1 MKNVL
6 LAVGLFALCVS
17 AQAEYLYWQIS
28 NEVVGEGGAKYD
40 DFAANAA
47 NNGALF
53 ATVRYGKTGTDWRT
67 WKVGTDVASEGWG
80 STGEYYGGAMTK
92 EIVGLEKLNYD
103 YAGAIDLNSISDLS
117 TYSFYIEMYKYDAE
131 GGYYVGV
138 AKSEAE
144 TYDSLVAQGYI
155 INGTMGDDPTGNYA
169 VWQGSGYSIPEPTSA
184 MLLMIGLSLVGL
196 KRKRT

>member
-47 NNGALF
+47 NNGAFF

-67 WKVGTDVASEGWG
+67 WKVGTDVASEGLRL
-80 STGEYYGGAMTK
+80 TDEYYGGTMTK
-92 EIVGLEKLNYD
+92 GIVGLEKLNYD

>member
-80 STGEYYGGAMTK
+80 LTDEYYGGTMTK
-92 EIVGLEKLNYD
+92 GIVGLEKLNYD

>member
-47 NNGALF
+47 NNGAFF

-80 STGEYYGGAMTK
+80 LTDEYYGGTMTK
-92 EIVGLEKLNYD
+92 GIVGLEKLNYD